1 MADFDISAVLSQ
13 MRALSTQASGA
24 IGGSGITPPFKPNAP
39 AAEAPSFG
47 NALKSAVE
55 AVDRT
60 QRTAETAA
68 NDFEL
73 GKGDLSSAVLA
84 LQTAQ
89 VSFKAMTEARNR
101 MVRAYQDVMNMP
113 I

>member
-1 MADFDISAVLSQ
+1 MADFDVNAVLSQ
-13 MRALSTQASGA
+13 LRALSSQATGA
-24 IGGSGITPPFKPNAP
+24 IGGPLPPLKPDAKTDG
-39 AAEAPSFG
+39 PSFG

-60 QRTAETAA
+60 QKSAEQAA
-68 NDFEL
+68 TDFEL
-73 GKGDLSSAVLA
+73 GKGDLSTAVLA
-84 LQTAQ
+84 TQTAQ

-101 MVRAYQDVMNMP
+101 MVRAYQDIMNMP

>member
-1 MADFDISAVLSQ
+1 MADFDINAVLSQ
-13 MRALSTQASGA
+13 LRTLSSQAGGS
-24 IGGSGITPPFKPNAP
+24 IGGVMPPLKPDAG
-39 AAEAPSFG
+39 ADAPSFG
-47 NALKSAVE
+47 NALKSAVQ

-60 QRTAETAA
+60 QRSAESAA
-68 NDFEL
+68 SDFEL

-101 MVRAYQDVMNMP
+101 VVRAYQDIMNMP
-113 I
+113 

>member
-1 MADFDISAVLSQ
+1 MADFDINAVLSQ
-13 MRALSTQASGA
+13 MRALSTQAGGA
-24 IGGSGITPPFKPNAP
+24 IGGITPPLRPGAP